1 MLKLSFLGYK
11 TSFKAW
17 YTHRGLVPALKHE
30 DIYRDGGRES
40 FRSYESYKTPK
51 TVMGEEE
58 EEGMRTMEDK
68 YKELTAHFASI
79 SLVTPPLDAHKRSIQ
94 DH

>member
-17 YTHRGLVPALKHE
+17 YTYRELVLALKNE

-40 FRSYESYKTPK
+40 F
-51 TVMGEEE
+51 
-58 EEGMRTMEDK
+58 
-68 YKELTAHFASI
+68 
-79 SLVTPPLDAHKRSIQ
+79 
-94 DH
+94 